1 MAVTRGARRLTLKAG
16 ALALLL
22 WLTLAAPVVTAH
34 PLNPDQV
41 GSVGFTQKLGAPV
54 PLDLFFH
61 DEAGQPVRLGDYFG
75 ERPVVLTL
83 NYFHCQNL
91 CPVEIDGI
99 VKGLNGLPFTLG
111 DEYTMLT
118 VSIDPRETPADAA
131 DVKARGLRGYVK
143 QPAGNVG
150 WHVLT
155 GDQASI
161 DRLTE
166 AVGFDYA
173 YDPQSD
179 DFAHPAGVVVL
190 TPRGRISRYL
200 YGIDFSANDLRLALV
215 DAAAQQIGSLVD
227 RALLVCYHYDP
238 ATGRYTPFVFGLL
251 QAGGATTILVLGVV
265 LGLLWRAD
273 LRKHRPT
280 GDSGSPA

>member
-1 MAVTRGARRLTLKAG
+1 VPVAAV
-16 ALALLL
+16 LLL
-22 WLTLAAPVVTAH
+22 WLTLAVPGVAAH
-34 PLNPDQV
+34 PLDPSQL

-61 DEAGQPVRLGDYFG
+61 DEDGQPVRLGDYFG
-75 ERPVVLTL
+75 SRPVILTL

-91 CPVEIDGI
+91 CPVEIDGV
-99 VKGLNGLPFTLG
+99 VKGLNGLPFTMG
-111 DEYTMLT
+111 DEYTLLT
-118 VSIDPRETPADAA
+118 VSIDPREGPVDAQ

-143 QPAGNVG
+143 QPAGDAG

-173 YDPQSD
+173 YDAQND

-190 TPRGRISRYL
+190 TPGGRISRYL

-215 DAAAQQIGSLVD
+215 DASAQQIGSLVD

-238 ATGRYTPFVFGLL
+238 ATGRYTPLVFGLL
-251 QAGGATTILVLGVV
+251 QGGALATILTVGLA

-273 LRKHRPT
+273 LRKHRPH
-280 GDSGSPA
+280 GGAGSPA